1 MTRRPKLSLSPEN
14 KDYKKQ
20 APGFDSIASPH
31 EPETMPGATAPS
43 TENRE
48 NPSTTKWAGK
58 IAQPADT
65 WSTGKVVKVF
75 LVAAAAALSL
85 YLLKRRLM

>member
-1 MTRRPKLSLSPEN
+1 MTRRPKLSLSPDN

-43 TENRE
+43 SDNRE
-48 NPSTTKWAGK
+48 NPSTTEGAGK
-58 IAQPADT
+58 IAQPADA
-65 WSTGKVVKVF
+65 WNAGKAVKV
-75 LVAAAAALSL
+75 
-85 YLLKRRLM
+85 